1 MLLYAP
7 APVFLMAQLLQCVE
21 YYTPDPTM
29 ALADI
34 LLIIWE
40 VASTI
45 LTISWTYFVVLLE
58 VMHQIYI
65 SHNGGATADTE
76 DTQDE

>member
-1 MLLYAP
+1 
-7 APVFLMAQLLQCVE
+7 
-21 YYTPDPTM
+21 M

-58 VMHQIYI
+58 AMHQIYI

>member
-1 MLLYAP
+1 MRI
-7 APVFLMAQLLQCVE
+7 CVSVCE
-21 YYTPDPTM
+21 LKKSQPYSVYYTPDLTM

-58 VMHQIYI
+58 AMHQIYI

-76 DTQDE
+76 DTKDE